1 MSWTF
6 ATLKTAI
13 QDYTDNDETSFVNNL
28 NNFIQM
34 AEERILK
41 EVQFDVF
48 RKNQTGTMSS
58 GNKYLTK
65 PTDILAVFSLAIKP
79 SSGYVELLQK
89 HPTFIDDYNPDDTVT
104 GTPKYYANF
113 DDTTFIIAPTPDANY
128 TAEVHYLYRPNSL
141 TAGEEGGTTWL
152 SINAPLALLYASL
165 VEAYTFMKGEPQLI
179 QLYNERYIEALGRLK
194 NMAEGLDRQDQY
206 RYGSLRQAV
215 S

>member
-13 QDYTDNDETSFVNNL
+13 QDYTENDETSFVNNL

-79 SSGYVELLQK
+79 ASGYVELLQK

-104 GTPKYYANF
+104 GRQSTTLILTTRPLSLPPRLTLTIRQKCITSTAPIVLRLGQKVAQRGSASTPLLRCF
-113 DDTTFIIAPTPDANY
+113 TRVLLRLI
-128 TAEVHYLYRPNSL
+128 
-141 TAGEEGGTTWL
+141 
-152 SINAPLALLYASL
+152 PL
-165 VEAYTFMKGEPQLI
+165 
-179 QLYNERYIEALGRLK
+179 
-194 NMAEGLDRQDQY
+194 
-206 RYGSLRQAV
+206 
-215 S
+215 

>member
-13 QDYTDNDETSFVNNL
+13 QDYTENDETSFVNNL

-128 TAEVHYLYRPNSL
+128 TAEVHYFYRPNSL
-141 TAGEEGGTTWL
+141 TAAAGGGTT
-152 SINAPLALLYASL
+152 PGQG
-165 VEAYTFMKGEPQLI
+165 GERGGHPG
-179 QLYNERYIEALGRLK
+179 A
-194 NMAEGLDRQDQY
+194 DRWRRVRRAAHRTGVD
-206 RYGSLRQAV
+206 R
-215 S
+215 